1 MSNDKWKIPES
12 FKIKIT
18 PRNMDDQASIERR
31 ASRIKLL
38 LMDCDGVLTDGRLWL
53 TDDSDE
59 QKSFNTHDGLGLA
72 LLHRAGLKSG
82 IITARSSRAVARRAQ
97 ELGVEFVCQGNPD
110 KTAAFEQVLQQAGVD
125 ENEVAFVGDDL
136 PDIPLM
142 NRAELAVAVAD
153 AVEETRSAAH
163 YVTRA
168 KGGRGA
174 VREVIEII
182 LKSQGRW
189 HDLVEDYLK

>member
-1 MSNDKWKIPES
+1 MSEDL
-12 FKIKIT
+12 T
-18 PRNMDDQASIERR
+18 SIERR
-31 ASRIKLL
+31 ASHIKLL

-53 TDDSDE
+53 TDDGDE
-59 QKSFNTHDGLGLA
+59 QKSFNTHDGLGLS
-72 LLHRAGLKSG
+72 LFHRAGLKSG
-82 IITARSSRAVARRAQ
+82 IITGRSSRAVARRAQ
-97 ELGVEFVCQGNPD
+97 ELGVEFVCQGNPH
-110 KTAAFEQVLQQAGVD
+110 KTAAFEQLLREAGVD

-136 PDIPLM
+136 PDIPIM

-153 AVEETRSAAH
+153 AVAETRSVAH

>member
-1 MSNDKWKIPES
+1 
-12 FKIKIT
+12 
-18 PRNMDDQASIERR
+18 MDDLTSIERR

-53 TDDSDE
+53 TNDGDE
-59 QKSFNTHDGLGLA
+59 QKSFNSKDGLGLS
-72 LLHRAGLKSG
+72 LLHRAGLRSG
-82 IITARSSRAVARRAQ
+82 IITGRSSNAVARRAL
-97 ELGVEFVCQGNPD
+97 ELDVEFVCQGDPD
-110 KTAAFEQVLQQAGVD
+110 KIAAFERLLREAGVE

-136 PDIPLM
+136 VDIPIM

-153 AVEETRSAAH
+153 AVEEVRSVAH

>member
-1 MSNDKWKIPES
+1 MEDL
-12 FKIKIT
+12 
-18 PRNMDDQASIERR
+18 ASIERR

-53 TDDSDE
+53 LEDGDE
-59 QKSFNTHDGLGLA
+59 HKSFNTQDGLGLS

-82 IITARSSRAVARRAQ
+82 IISGRSSQAVNRRAG
-97 ELGVEFVCQGNPD
+97 ELGVEFVRQGDPH
-110 KTAAFEQVLQQAGVD
+110 KIEAFEEVLRQADVG

-136 PDIPLM
+136 TDIPIM
-142 NRAELAVAVAD
+142 RRAEFAIAVAD
-153 AVEETRSAAH
+153 AVEETRSVAH

-189 HDLVEDYLK
+189 NDLLDEYLE

>member
-1 MSNDKWKIPES
+1 
-12 FKIKIT
+12 
-18 PRNMDDQASIERR
+18 MDDLASIERR

-53 TDDSDE
+53 TDEGDE

-72 LLHRAGLKSG
+72 LFHRAGLKSG
-82 IITARSSRAVARRAQ
+82 IITGRSSRAVARRAQ

-110 KTAAFEQVLQQAGVD
+110 KTAAFEQLLQQAGVD

-136 PDIPLM
+136 PDIPIM

-153 AVEETRSAAH
+153 AMEETRAAAH